1 MVIINMIHKYSKM
14 FLRFK
19 RLVFS
24 ANVIRSNLK
33 LHSLCSTKYNREY
46 MSTYNS
52 SKKTYV
58 FNDSFLGFKG
68 NPVSLRNVI
77 ENQT

>member
-1 MVIINMIHKYSKM
+1 MVMINMIHKYSKM

-33 LHSLCSTKYNREY
+33 LHSYVPQNIIENTCQHITQV
-46 MSTYNS
+46 
-52 SKKTYV
+52 KKTYE

>member
-1 MVIINMIHKYSKM
+1 MINMIHKYSKM

-33 LHSLCSTKYNREY
+33 LHSLWSTKYNREY

-52 SKKTYV
+52 SKK
-58 FNDSFLGFKG
+58 N
-68 NPVSLRNVI
+68 I
-77 ENQT
+77 